1 MQIHRSRELTITWH
15 RLPVEVRRFVEALR
29 TNPRPEGALSMDE
42 RSGRYEEFI
51 AGYWIAWRIIDTEK
65 EIVIQVGITE

>member
-1 MQIHRSRELTITWH
+1 
-15 RLPVEVRRFVEALR
+15 VEALR